1 MMAPVSVN
9 DPASLFL
16 LLKFGRPAL
25 CAKKLLNAASR
36 SLNASCGAHFD
47 TSYIHDSL
55 PFLSL
60 TSSLWRSTAV
70 GVFSFGYGSML
81 NRCMLLF
88 HSSPQLY
95 ANLAAPACL
104 YRAATCASSGASSVL

>member
-1 MMAPVSVN
+1 MRGRRTSPGRTLMSPYREN
-9 DPASLFL
+9 DPAPLFFL
-16 LLKFGRPAL
+16 LLNLGKPAL

-70 GVFSFGYGSML
+70 GVFSFGCGSVL
-81 NRCMLLF
+81 YRCTLLF
-88 HSSPQLY
+88 HSSPQL
-95 ANLAAPACL
+95 
-104 YRAATCASSGASSVL
+104 